1 LIQVIFK
8 RISVYK
14 NNWAHIC
21 SLTGFLAI
29 RITFLIMTKTNS
41 AADEDLH
48 LSVAI
53 KQGDKQA
60 LGRVYDKYAPVLMG
74 LITRIIPT
82 DSSAE
87 EILQTTF
94 LHTWH
99 QIGSFDATRSSLFS
113 WLMNTARQLAIDN
126 VRSGA
131 VQNLTLHII
140 VDEHATGSN
149 TKQINPEPVQK
160 IIFDMVYYK
169 GESCIK
175 AAGALGIP
183 VEEIKKHIRL
193 AIKNMI
199 SGKEL

>member
-1 LIQVIFK
+1 
-8 RISVYK
+8 
-14 NNWAHIC
+14 
-21 SLTGFLAI
+21 
-29 RITFLIMTKTNS
+29 MTKTNS
-41 AADEDLH
+41 AVEEDLH

-74 LITRIIPT
+74 LISRIVPA

-87 EILQTTF
+87 EILQNTF
-94 LHTWH
+94 LHTWY
-99 QIGSFDATRSSLFS
+99 QIGSFDASRKSLFC
-113 WLMNTARQLAIDN
+113 WLMNTARQLAIDK

-131 VQNLTLHII
+131 VQNLPLHNS
-140 VDEHATGSN
+140 VNEHATGNN

-169 GESCIK
+169 GESCVN
-175 AAGALGIP
+175 AAGTLGIP
-183 VEEIKKHIRL
+183 VEEIKQHIRL